1 MGPRPTILTR
11 ARRKPEIGPEGGM
24 AMVELDHFAEAFL
37 EAAPDAVLAVDD
49 SGAIILVN
57 VQAEVLLGYGRQELW
72 GQPLESLLADRRE
85 PSPSRSR
92 RVMNPHAVE
101 LSAHRRDGSWVPVE
115 VSLAPVT
122 IDRRPYSIAILRD
135 LTERRRLEGDLI
147 YLSTHDALTG
157 LGNRLAF
164 DDALA
169 DLDQRGPHPI
179 GVLMVDLDG
188 LKQVNDE
195 QGHAAGDALLRRVAD
210 VLRATFRSDDVIARI
225 GGDEFAVL
233 TAGRDAEALSSLGAR
248 LTDALYQHNR
258 ELDAPAL
265 RLSIGVAIAE
275 TGVSISAALRD
286 ADARMY
292 SMKRTHHGH

>member
-1 MGPRPTILTR
+1 
-11 ARRKPEIGPEGGM
+11 
-24 AMVELDHFAEAFL
+24 MVEFDHFAEAFL

-49 SGAIILVN
+49 AGHIVLVN
-57 VQAEVLLGYGRQELW
+57 VQAEVLLGSSRQELW
-72 GQPLESLLADRRE
+72 GVPLESLLADRRE
-85 PSPSRSR
+85 PTAPGHRTHR
-92 RVMNPHAVE
+92 TMTPHSVE
-101 LSAHRRDGSWVPVE
+101 LSAHRRDGSWIPVE

-122 IDRRPYSIAILRD
+122 IDSRPYSIAILRD

-157 LGNRLAF
+157 LANRLAF
-164 DDALA
+164 DDALEN
-169 DLDQRGPHPI
+169 LDARGPHPV

-195 QGHAAGDALLRRVAD
+195 FGHAAGDAMLRRVAD

-233 TAGRDAEALSSLGAR
+233 TAGRDAEAVESLGLR
-248 LTDALYQHNR
+248 LADALQQHNR
-258 ELDAPAL
+258 QYDTAPL
-265 RLSIGVAIAE
+265 RLSLGLAVAESGGSIA
-275 TGVSISAALRD
+275 AALRD

-292 SMKRTHHGH
+292 SMKRIHHGH

>member
-1 MGPRPTILTR
+1 
-11 ARRKPEIGPEGGM
+11 
-24 AMVELDHFAEAFL
+24 MVELDHFAEAFL

-49 SGAIILVN
+49 SGHIVLAN

-72 GQPLESLLADRRE
+72 GLPLETLLTDRRE
-85 PSPSRSR
+85 PSPELSRSR

-101 LSAHRRDGSWVPVE
+101 LSAHRSDGSWVPVE
-115 VSLAPVT
+115 ISLAPVT
-122 IDRRPYSIAILRD
+122 IDQRPYSIAILRD
-135 LTERRRLEGDLI
+135 LTERRRLESDLI

-157 LGNRLAF
+157 LGNRFAF
-164 DDALA
+164 DDALLA
-169 DLDQRGPHPI
+169 LDARGPHPI

-195 QGHAAGDALLRRVAD
+195 LGHAAGDALLRRVAD
-210 VLRATFRSDDVIARI
+210 VLRATFRVDDVIARI

-248 LTDALYQHNR
+248 LTEALQQHNR
-258 ELDAPAL
+258 ELDAPPL

-275 TGVSISAALRD
+275 TGVSLAAALRD

-292 SMKRTHHGH
+292 SMKRTHHGR